1 MATKLNS
8 FLILFCIGAIII
20 LLTYQSYV
28 RSKFSHQQKPDS
40 DIHRPPTNELDC
52 TRAIYD
58 SHEML
63 MKIENPL
70 RDLELRSIRMPIM

>member
-8 FLILFCIGAIII
+8 ILFFFGAIII

-40 DIHRPPTNELDC
+40 NIHRPPTIELNS
-52 TRAIYD
+52 THAIYD
-58 SHEML
+58 SDEML
-63 MKIENPL
+63 MNIENHL
-70 RDLELRSIRMPIM
+70 RGSELRSIHMPIM

>member
-20 LLTYQSYV
+20 LLTYQPYV

-52 TRAIYD
+52 TQAIYD
-58 SHEML
+58 SQEML

-70 RDLELRSIRMPIM
+70 RDSELRSIRMPIM